1 VHVIDNCPHEHSA
14 RRVTISVSLPI
25 GSATEFTAWAGC
37 PSTAKGYQSVPK
49 VIGLPYPAAR
59 AWLTQTGFQPLL
71 DWTRM
76 QHDYALPSEEWIGQ
90 TGYFEV
96 QACSD
101 ASTAACRAHFVD
113 NYRNLL
119 RIVADPYGSGSA
131 VTDAFFVCGA
141 EAATVFSAQTSD

>member
-1 VHVIDNCPHEHSA
+1 MLLRTLILALFVCGP
-14 RRVTISVSLPI
+14 
-25 GSATEFTAWAGC
+25 AWAGC

-59 AWLTQTGFQPLL
+59 AWLMQTGFQPLL